1 LWDSVLSKI
10 YFISKILFLTLKV
23 FSATG
28 GIEKVC
34 RVAGK
39 ALYEYGLDKSI
50 PIRILSMHDDNEA
63 ADDNQYF
70 PSDIFSGFNAAKATF
85 ILHAVSEGVKSK
97 VVILSHVNLLIAG
110 WLIKKT
116 SPSTTIILM
125 AHGIEVWKPFT
136 KRQLAMLKACDKIVS
151 VSNFTK
157 EKIQTLHHL
166 PNEKC
171 LVLNNCIDPF
181 LLRPTTKTRSAEL
194 MKRYGITNND
204 IVLLT
209 LTRLSFRDRYKGY
222 DYVLTSL
229 VKIVE
234 KNKNVKYIL
243 AGGNEETE
251 KIYIDDMIARLGLKA
266 HVVITGF
273 LAEEELPAHFELADI
288 YVMPSVKEGFGI
300 VFVEAM
306 YYGTP
311 VIAGNADGSTDALLQ
326 GKLGILIKPDDTLAI
341 TDALQKMITNKKDY
355 KPNHELLMD
364 NFGYESYK
372 RKLEVVLER

>member
-1 LWDSVLSKI
+1 M
-10 YFISKILFLTLKV
+10 
-23 FSATG
+23 
-28 GIEKVC
+28 
-34 RVAGK
+34 
-39 ALYEYGLDKSI
+39 YEYGLENSI
-50 PIRILSMHDDNEA
+50 PIRILSMHDGKEA
-63 ADDNQYF
+63 ADDNPYF
-70 PSDIFSGFNAAKATF
+70 PADIFSGFEAAKANF
-85 ILHAVSEGVKSK
+85 ILKAVSEGLKSNI
-97 VVILSHVNLLIAG
+97 VILSHINLLVAA
-110 WLIKKT
+110 WLIKKA

-136 KRQLAMLKACDKIVS
+136 KRQLAMLRACDKIVS

-181 LLRPTTKTRSAEL
+181 LQRPTEKERSFEL

-234 KNKNVKYIL
+234 ENKNVKYIL
-243 AGGNEETE
+243 AGSYEASE
-251 KIYIDDMIARLGLKA
+251 KMYIVEMIARLGLKA

-311 VIAGNADGSTDALLQ
+311 VIAGNADGSTDALLD

-341 TDALQKMITNKKDY
+341 TDALQKMITNKFEY
-355 KPNHELLMD
+355 KPNHALLME
-364 NFGYESYK
+364 NFGYENYK
-372 RKLEVVLER
+372 RKLEVVISVEG